1 MVHLATPGMKLWFT
15 NNYGKVVLKEKTIN
29 GLCVCLHIFLTPPP
43 PPPPLSVT
51 KYFPHRKTSQPANPP
66 PPPPPPT
73 PNVMMTLCVEKKF
86 LNAPSVHAYVAT
98 LTVAV
103 LAVGLCDT

>member
-15 NNYGKVVLKEKTIN
+15 NNYGKVVLKEKTN
-29 GLCVCLHIFLTPPP
+29 GLCLLVHFPN
-43 PPPPLSVT
+43 PPPLSVT
-51 KYFPHRKTSQPANPP
+51 KYFPHRKTSQPATP

-86 LNAPSVHAYVAT
+86 VNAPSVHAYVAT